1 MHEINMKP
9 HCYGVAYDTG
19 LLMSLSVIFTPAPI
33 YTSSRKQI
41 PPMNFSEIMLRHLV
55 GWLLINWEIC
65 FRFNCNR
72 PEHTISTAINLSN
85 KVTYQPVVQVK
96 KKIFVEDCKAID
108 GQSTLI
114 VRFKSYLFNASWA
127 VGPICLF
134 DLEIIVSIQNRRHD
148 VLLYLYFQTRIFWI

>member
-1 MHEINMKP
+1 
-9 HCYGVAYDTG
+9 
-19 LLMSLSVIFTPAPI
+19 MSLSVIFTLAPI

-55 GWLLINWEIC
+55 GWLLINWKIC

-85 KVTYQPVVQVK
+85 KVTCQPVVQVK

-127 VGPICLF
+127 VFVYSIWKSSYQFKIVDTMYYYIC
-134 DLEIIVSIQNRRHD
+134 ISKHV
-148 VLLYLYFQTRIFWI
+148 YFGYEWAFSVTFICVKRICKCGR